1 MPALDAALFLDAVPD
16 DLPLVATD
24 PDETALRE
32 GEFEGGFDLYV
43 GSAADPETLAAT
55 LGGLW
60 ACEGATVTDLGA
72 APTSAAGDET
82 EVAGDVTGSDASTD
96 ATDASDDAGD
106 AGDAPTTDAE
116 TPPTRQPKSGPSTE
130 VRAIRVDVDQLD
142 GLYELVEQLVTTRI
156 KLRRALDADRRRGA
170 LEQLNELE
178 KTSANLQNSVM
189 RMRLIPLSKVFDK
202 FPRLVRD
209 LSRAQDKRVEF
220 RVEGG
225 DVELDRTILDALG
238 DPVMHL
244 LRNAV
249 DHGIETPAE
258 REAAGKPPAGSVE
271 LRATRENDRV
281 LITLRDDG
289 KGLDPE
295 RIRQKAVERGL
306 VTAEEAALLPD
317 ERVFDFVFEAGFST
331 AEQVTDVSGRGVGMD
346 AVRTAVAA
354 LDGSVAL
361 ASTPG
366 EGTLVTVR
374 LPVSVAIVK
383 VLLVR
388 VGDAE
393 YGVPVDQV
401 AEIRQCKGLDT
412 IRGREV
418 YSRGETLEPV
428 VRLRDVL
435 AAPGEP
441 TDEGMLV
448 RISPEERAVVL
459 HCDAVL
465 QQEEVVVK
473 PFRGAL
479 EGVPGMGGAAVV
491 GEGDIVPILDV
502 ATLPLVGGV
511 ALPDEADLER
521 AVTEEVTA

>member
-1 MPALDAALFLDAVPD
+1 MPALDAALFLDAVPA
-16 DLPLVATD
+16 DLPLIGTD
-24 PDETALRE
+24 PDEAALRE

-43 GSAADPETLAAT
+43 GSEADPETLAVT
-55 LGGLW
+55 LGTLW
-60 ACEGATVTDLGA
+60 ACDGATVTDLGA
-72 APTSAAGDET
+72 APTPAARDGAADGGDAVE
-82 EVAGDVTGSDASTD
+82 SDASAD
-96 ATDASDDAGD
+96 ATDADATPATDG
-106 AGDAPTTDAE
+106 ATETDAE
-116 TPPTRQPKSGPSTE
+116 TAPTRQPKSSAATE

-306 VTAEEAALLPD
+306 VTAEEAALLP
-317 ERVFDFVFEAGFST
+317 EEAVFDFVFEAGFST

-346 AVRTAVAA
+346 AVRTAVSA

-401 AEIRQCKGLDT
+401 AEIRQCEGLDT

-418 YSRGETLEPV
+418 YSRGETLDPV
-428 VRLRDVL
+428 IRLRDVL
-435 AAPGEP
+435 EAPGEA

-448 RISPEERAVVL
+448 RISPDERAVVL

-511 ALPDEADLER
+511 AVPDETDLER